1 MPRGPSAIKA
11 QHVDAECYRAA
22 KRALRACARASSAR
36 KTAEERLRGVFDRF
50 AARDRLRGMGDV
62 DGAEGAE
69 QLGAG
74 ADEAAPGVHFDGP
87 VDAELITAVSELQ
100 AAQRAYAS
108 ARKRARA
115 EKSLRTLRS
124 GQRERR
130 AHRALGLVNEHAARM
145 RARAWVL
152 ELGFRTTEESGCLL
166 ARVPEHVRPLI
177 RAFFGST

>member
-1 MPRGPSAIKA
+1 
-11 QHVDAECYRAA
+11 
-22 KRALRACARASSAR
+22 
-36 KTAEERLRGVFDRF
+36 
-50 AARDRLRGMGDV
+50 MGDADGA
-62 DGAEGAE
+62 DGAEAG
-69 QLGAG
+69 G
-74 ADEAAPGVHFDGP
+74 ADEAAPGVRFDGP

-100 AAQRAYAS
+100 AAQRACAG
-108 ARKRARA
+108 ARARA
-115 EKSLRTLRS
+115 RGEVAAHAAP